1 MYPLIKPRQ
10 EDWEDASKQLL
21 GNSLENK
28 NQMDIIP
35 RRKSTI
41 YHKEGDSMVGPT
53 TIQMILINS

>member
-1 MYPLIKPRQ
+1 MYPLIKHRQ